1 MENFLDHP
9 AIALFRKLI
18 AVPSPSGYEAE
29 LAAIVRFEIEK
40 TGFIPEQDAAGN
52 VLVRLEGTD
61 PHAPLTVIAAH
72 MDEIG
77 MSVKTIN
84 PDGSIIVES
93 LGGLHPWKIGERPVT
108 ILGDNHS
115 ITAILS
121 AGAGH
126 GADSSKPVS
135 WADFKLITGQSLQQ
149 LSEAGVRPGSPAVP
163 VTSDRGPFFLGSGS
177 DPLVAAWTYD
187 DRMGV
192 VALLRL
198 LKDMKE
204 NNSKPV
210 SPSII
215 AFTVQEELGGHG
227 IKTLAVR
234 EKPQSI
240 IAVDGCPMP
249 SYAGLAL
256 DGRPG
261 IWTRDRLAIYDP
273 RLLAAFENSAKLC
286 GTELQQASFTSTSSD
301 SSMACSIGAAALC
314 ATFGHVRENSHGYEI
329 ARLSVFDNVLK
340 VLINFVQTWR
350 GV

>member
-1 MENFLDHP
+1 MENYLEHP

-18 AVPSPSGYEAE
+18 AVPSPSGREAD
-29 LAAIVRFEIEK
+29 LAAIVRFEVEK
-40 TGFIPEQDAAGN
+40 TGFVPESDAAGN
-52 VLVRLEGTD
+52 VLVRLEGSD
-61 PHAPLTVIAAH
+61 PRAPLTVFAAH

-77 MSVKTIN
+77 MAVKTIN
-84 PDGSIIVES
+84 SDGTINVES

-108 ILGDNHS
+108 LLGDNHPV
-115 ITAILS
+115 TAILS

-135 WADFKLITGQSLQQ
+135 WADFKLITGITQQQ
-149 LSEAGVRPGSPAVP
+149 LTNAGIRPGSPAVP
-163 VTSDRGPFFLGSGS
+163 ITTERGPFFLGSGS
-177 DPLVAAWTYD
+177 DPLVAAWTFD

-198 LKDMKE
+198 LKDIKE
-204 NNSKPV
+204 NNRKPL
-210 SPSII
+210 SPTII

-249 SYAGLAL
+249 SYAGLTL
-256 DGRPG
+256 DGKPG

-286 GTELQQASFTSTSSD
+286 GTELQRASFTSTASD
-301 SSMACSIGAAALC
+301 ASMACSIGAAALC
-314 ATFGHVRENSHGYEI
+314 ATIGHVRENSHGYEV

-340 VLINFVQTWR
+340 VLVNFVQTWR